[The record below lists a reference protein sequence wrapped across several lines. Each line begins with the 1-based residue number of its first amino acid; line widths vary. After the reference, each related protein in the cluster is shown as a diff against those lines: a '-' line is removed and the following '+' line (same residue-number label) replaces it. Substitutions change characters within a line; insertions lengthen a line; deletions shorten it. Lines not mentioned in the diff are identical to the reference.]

1 MQRSEGLKK
10 THNNLEAK
18 ARLNKMLHLSAFVA
32 RRSGYVIEFLS
43 PRFQGELCVK
53 FVYIVLKWSVCCS
66 RFLPSSG
73 WNMNMF
79 TGTEATILD
88 HELTMNAGR

>member
-18 ARLNKMLHLSAFVA
+18 AHLNKMLHLSAFVA
-32 RRSGYVIEFLS
+32 RRSGYVTEFLLA
-43 PRFQGELCVK
+43 RFQGELCVK
-53 FVYIVLKWSVCCS
+53 FVYIVLKWSVCSSC
-66 RFLPSSG
+66 FLPSSS